1 VAVHLARCDNLAK
14 VIVHAAPHLS
24 LLRANA
30 QWRSSLRIIRHLIL
44 GFVVSIVL
52 LGASAA
58 AVLAFPQ
65 PLFAYHAERGALQL
79 WSDRP
84 FDAAKADDM
93 LADTEWR
100 IARSPLAL
108 GAGPH
113 RVFIANAE
121 WRRRLVFLWNYG
133 AAGVNYY
140 PLRNV
145 FIRHSDVDGDRVFG
159 NAGPVPPPRTL
170 AYFAAHEVGHSLIG
184 ERIGFLA
191 NHRLPRWIREGLA
204 DYIGFGAAV
213 DIDALTRAL
222 IADEVQMNPQLTGL
236 YARYRLLVAY
246 FLEREGWSVDRLLA
260 SNLPQE
266 EAEQRLLAAS
276 RR

>member
-1 VAVHLARCDNLAK
+1 
-14 VIVHAAPHLS
+14 
-24 LLRANA
+24 
-30 QWRSSLRIIRHLIL
+30 LRIIQHLIL
-44 GFVVSIVL
+44 GLIGSIVL
-52 LGASAA
+52 LGASVAT
-58 AVLAFPQ
+58 VLAYPQ

-79 WSDRP
+79 WSDQP
-84 FDAAKADDM
+84 FDAARANDV
-93 LADTEWR
+93 LADTERR

-108 GAGPH
+108 GLGPH
-113 RVFIANAE
+113 RIFIANAE

-133 AAGVNYY
+133 AGGVNYY

-145 FIRHSDVDGDRVFG
+145 FIRHSDVDGDRVVS

-170 AYFAAHEVGHSLIG
+170 AYFAAHEIGHSLIG
-184 ERIGFLA
+184 ERIGALA

-222 IADEVQMNPQLTGL
+222 IAGEAQMNPQRTGL
-236 YARYRLLVAY
+236 YARYCLLVAY
-246 FLEREGWSVDRLLA
+246 LLEREGWSVDRLLA

-266 EAEQRLLAAS
+266 EAEQRLLTAP